1 MMTFHFPEVSV
12 MLQRLLGARWRR
24 TVLSGLMA
32 VLIAGLI
39 ALSAALPVMAQNGN
53 RNGNDVVTLNFVNAD
68 IEAVIRTVSEITG
81 RNFIIDPKVKGTVN
95 IISTQPVSR
104 DLVYPTLL
112 SALRLQGIAAVE
124 GEGVVRIVPETD
136 AKQYGGSG
144 KASGDQLITKVI
156 PLRYESATP
165 MVGILRPL
173 VSQNNSVLAFPGSN
187 ALVITDYAENM
198 KRLERVVASLDQP
211 PAGEPLMVQL
221 KNASALDMV
230 PMLNKLFVE
239 GATAGTGTPGG
250 DTMQRVALVA
260 DPRSNS
266 VLIRSDNPGRAE
278 RVREFIE
285 KLDVPGRPE
294 GNIFII
300 YLKNAD
306 AQSVAQTLQGV
317 LTGNSAGTATNIS
330 KPTTANL
337 SASSGSLLSSGT
349 ASAMGSVEPL
359 PFAPPQE
366 GGVAFSAN
374 GITVQ
379 ADSATNSIV
388 VMAPE
393 PVYNTIRTVVEKL
406 DVPRAQ
412 VFIEALI
419 VEMEADKAAEFGIQW
434 QVNPGNNRGLI
445 GGTNFGS
452 RGGGQNILDIAQNP
466 FGVIDPSTGTVI
478 GGAGR
483 GMNLGF
489 VDGMVEIFG
498 NKFFNLGFLARALEA
513 QAKANILSTPTLLTL
528 DNQEAQI
535 MVGQNVPLLSGQYST
550 TGDTSTVNPFQT
562 FNRQDVGL
570 MLRIKPQITENGTVR
585 LNIYQEVSR
594 VMANSMAGPTLSK
607 RFLESAVAV
616 DDSQIIVLGGLIE
629 DRMDDSLDKVPILGD
644 IPILGH
650 LFRYDSRS
658 RQKSNLLIF
667 LKPTIVRSAADS
679 LEYTTERYRYLMGE
693 QRNLAPQERFFWT
706 DPTIPELLPQTLLP
720 GSEKPLPTPQRGEP
734 LPSGAMLVS
743 PLPFLP
749 ERTLFNSQPATTP

>member
-1 MMTFHFPEVSV
+1 
-12 MLQRLLGARWRR
+12 MLL
-24 TVLSGLMA
+24 
-32 VLIAGLI
+32 
-39 ALSAALPVMAQNGN
+39 AALPVMAQNSSWSNGQ
-53 RNGNDVVTLNFVNAD
+53 NGNGEVTLNFVNAD

-112 SALRLQGIAAVE
+112 SALRLQGITAVE
-124 GEGVVRIVPETD
+124 GEGVVRIVAEAD
-136 AKQYGGSG
+136 AKQYGGAE
-144 KASGDQLITKVI
+144 KAGGDQLITKVI
-156 PLRYESATP
+156 PLRYESAAP
-165 MVGILRPL
+165 MVGVLRPL
-173 VSQNNSVLAFPGSN
+173 VAPNNSVLAFPGSN

-198 KRLERVVASLDQP
+198 RRLERVIASLDQP
-211 PAGEPLMVQL
+211 PIGEPLMVPL
-221 KNASALDMV
+221 KNASALDML

-239 GATAGTGTPGG
+239 GATVNTGTPGG

-266 VLIRSDNPGRAE
+266 ILIRSDNPGRAE

-317 LTGNSAGTATNIS
+317 LTGNSASVTTNIVRPGAAFNPGAS
-330 KPTTANL
+330 SATSL
-337 SASSGSLLSSGT
+337 SAG
-349 ASAMGSVEPL
+349 AMANIEPL

-366 GGVAFSAN
+366 GGVSFSAD

-379 ADSATNSIV
+379 ADIATNSIV

-393 PVYNTIRTVVEKL
+393 PVYNTIRAVVEKL

-434 QVNPGNNRGLI
+434 QVNPRDSGRGVI
-445 GGTNFGS
+445 GGTNFGGRNS
-452 RGGGQNILDIAQNP
+452 GQNIIDIAQNP
-466 FGVIDPSTGTVI
+466 LGVPNPATGAIV
-478 GGAGR
+478 GGVAPGL
-483 GMNLGF
+483 NLGF
-489 VDGMVEIFG
+489 IRGTVDIMGQE
-498 NKFFNLGFLARALEA
+498 FFNLAFLARALES

-550 TGDTSTVNPFQT
+550 TGDASTVNPFQT
-562 FNRQDVGL
+562 FDRQDVGL

-594 VMANSMAGPTLSK
+594 VTNANTSVAMQSGPTLSK

-629 DRMDDSLDKVPILGD
+629 DRMEDGMDSVPILGD

-650 LFRYDSRS
+650 LFRYDKRS

-679 LEYTTERYRYLMGE
+679 REYTTERYRYLMGE
-693 QRNLAPQERFFWT
+693 QKNLAPQERFFWT
-706 DPTIPELLPQTLLP
+706 DPTIPELLPQALLP
-720 GSEKPLPTPQRGEP
+720 GSERPLPTPQRGEP

-749 ERTLFNSQPATTP
+749 GRTWLDSESATTP

>member
-1 MMTFHFPEVSV
+1 MMMLHFPEVSG
-12 MLQRLLGARWRR
+12 MLQRLLGACCQR

-32 VLIAGLI
+32 GLI
-39 ALSAALPVMAQNGN
+39 ALSVALPAIAQNGGRN
-53 RNGNDVVTLNFVNAD
+53 NGQNGNDVVTLNFVNAD

-144 KASGDQLITKVI
+144 KTGGDQLITKVI

-173 VSQNNSVLAFPGSN
+173 VPPNNSVLAFPGSN

-198 KRLERVVASLDQP
+198 KRLERVIVSLDQP

-239 GATAGTGTPGG
+239 GAAVNTGVPGG
-250 DTMQRVALVA
+250 DAMQKVTLVA
-260 DPRSNS
+260 DSRSNS
-266 VLIRSDNPGRAE
+266 ILIRSENPGRAE

-317 LTGNSAGTATNIS
+317 LTGNSADATTNIAR
-330 KPTTANL
+330 PATTN
-337 SASSGSLLSSGT
+337 SAASTLTSLSSSTTG
-349 ASAMGSVEPL
+349 AMTNIEPL

-366 GGVAFSAN
+366 SGVSFSAN

-412 VFIEALI
+412 VFVEALI
-419 VEMEADKAAEFGIQW
+419 VEVEADKAAEFGIQW
-434 QVNPGNNRGLI
+434 NLLSDKSGVRPI

-452 RGGGQNILDIAQNP
+452 RGSGQNILDITQNP
-466 FGVIDPSTGTVI
+466 FAAGQGLNI
-478 GGAGR
+478 GI
-483 GMNLGF
+483 
-489 VDGMVEIFG
+489 VDGTINLPGFG
-498 NKFFNLGFLARALEA
+498 RITNLGFLARALET
-513 QAKANILSTPTLLTL
+513 QTKANVLSTPTLLTL
-528 DNQEAQI
+528 DNQEARI
-535 MVGQNVPLLSGQYST
+535 MVGQQIPVPTGSYT
-550 TGDTSTVNPFQT
+550 TAADTSTNPFVTYESQE
-562 FNRQDVGL
+562 VGL
-570 MLRIKPQITENGTVR
+570 ILRIKPQITEGGTVR
-585 LNIYQEVSR
+585 MNIYQEVSR
-594 VMANSMAGPTLSK
+594 VMSKDLTGPTISK
-607 RFLESAVAV
+607 RFIESMVAI

-629 DRMDDSLDKVPILGD
+629 DRMDGASDSVPILGD
-644 IPILGH
+644 IPVLGH

-667 LKPTIVRSAADS
+667 LKPTILRSSADGR
-679 LEYTTERYRYLMGE
+679 EYTTERYRYLMGE
-693 QRNLAPQERFFWT
+693 QKNLAPQERFFWT

-720 GSEKPLPTPQRGEP
+720 GSEKPLPIPQRGEP
-734 LPSGAMLVS
+734 LPSGAMLIS
-743 PLPFLP
+743 APPFFP
-749 ERTLFNSQPATTP
+749 ERTLFNAQPTTP